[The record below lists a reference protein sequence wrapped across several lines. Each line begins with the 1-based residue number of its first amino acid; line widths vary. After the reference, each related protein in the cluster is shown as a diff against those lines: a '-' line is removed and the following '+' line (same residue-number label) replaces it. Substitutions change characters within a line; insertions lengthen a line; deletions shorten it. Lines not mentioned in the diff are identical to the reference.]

1 MPLMNL
7 QSFLIYSL
15 SKEFLRTDHEAG
27 IRLVQGINSKQDQH
41 SPHSQRT
48 YGQKRVLGE
57 KFKGESTFAGNGL
70 WRMFTAGFI
79 LREIWWINFQEF

>member
-57 KFKGESTFAGNGL
+57 KFKGESTFEVTDFGGCL
-70 WRMFTAGFI
+70 QQVSSLGKSDG
-79 LREIWWINFQEF
+79 